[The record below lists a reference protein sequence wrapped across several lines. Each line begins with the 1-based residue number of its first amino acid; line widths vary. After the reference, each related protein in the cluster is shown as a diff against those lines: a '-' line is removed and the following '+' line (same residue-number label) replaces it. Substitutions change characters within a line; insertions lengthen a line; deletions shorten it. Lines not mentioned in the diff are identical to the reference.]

1 MKATITSTSC
11 EHTSRIGAQLAAVL
25 RPGDMIELRGELG
38 SGKTTLVRSVIE
50 GLGMD
55 PSAVSSPTYVIANE
69 YEQGGKPVVVHVD
82 AYRLSGSDELDS
94 IGWERIVGGT
104 SIVFIEWPERIE
116 EAMPENTAVIR
127 IGQLGET
134 TRRFDFDLPSS
145 WNERPGMLAL
155 VTPEE
160 SRTST
165 TCPVTG
171 ESVDRDS
178 PTWPFVS
185 ERARLTDLYQWM
197 SGGYSIRREIH
208 EADLDQGE

>member
-1 MKATITSTSC
+1 MKATITSTSH
-11 EHTSRIGAQLAAVL
+11 EHTRRIGAQLAAVL
-25 RPGDMIELRGELG
+25 RPGDVIQLRGELG

-69 YEQGGKPVVVHVD
+69 YEQEGKPVIIHVD

-94 IGWERIVGGT
+94 IGWERIVGGE
-104 SIVFIEWPERIE
+104 SIVLIEWPERIE
-116 EAMPENTAVIR
+116 EAMPETSAIIR
-127 IGQLGET
+127 IGQLGASS
-134 TRRFDFDLPSS
+134 RRFDFDLPTS

-155 VTPEE
+155 VTPVK
-160 SRTST
+160 SRRAT
-165 TCPVTG
+165 TCPATG
-171 ESVDRDS
+171 EPVDPDC
-178 PTWPFVS
+178 PTWPFAS

-197 SGGYSIRREIH
+197 TGGYSITREIH